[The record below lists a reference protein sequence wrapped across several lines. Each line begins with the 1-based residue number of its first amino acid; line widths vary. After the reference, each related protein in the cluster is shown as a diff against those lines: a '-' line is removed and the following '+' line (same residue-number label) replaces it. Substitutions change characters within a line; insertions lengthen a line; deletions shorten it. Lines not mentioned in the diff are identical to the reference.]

1 MELNQNQYDYLSGLV
16 EQRGNEMGYT
26 DQEQYDSYVNLVAYM
41 NDNNRSDYD
50 RNNVISQLGGN
61 WSDFVNLGSDEWRKG
76 QQTTNQ
82 ERLNNVTSVNG
93 SGAGGVVKPQKLEP
107 YKFATNESSV
117 PQAAPTNDLLAEYGN
132 NYFELI
138 TFDKGLN
145 NGKDNGRVT
154 LAGVLKDIPA
164 FNMKATWEP
173 GPAATIS
180 DTVKKFMCSPIAEMT
195 TTLGG
200 RDRAWMN
207 LDEGTDRVYKST
219 SKPTFSLSFKLYT
232 NENIGS
238 KSLTNYRTWI
248 KALSLYT
255 MPSVDAKVNINA
267 MANNTLNGLYGCA
280 DLIGDVVDAAKNAF
294 QGGEDGKQ
302 KDKDLIDKVAD
313 AAIAVA
319 NTAAEVIQSRDGEYC
334 VASDANQK
342 NFYGAKLWYLK
353 VLPGIFK
360 NPLIV
365 YIDSWG
371 VTYSKEINPDTL
383 EPIWVEFNIN
393 CAMDQV
399 ASAPIWAKY
408 LN

>member
-93 SGAGGVVKPQKLEP
+93 SGAGVNKPAKLEP

-117 PQAAPTNDLLAEYGN
+117 PQAAPSNDLLAEYGN

-280 DLIGDVVDAAKNAF
+280 DLIGDVVDAAKDAF

-319 NTAAEVIQSRDGEYC
+319 NTAAEVIQSRDGEYR

>member
-16 EQRGNEMGYT
+16 EKRGNEMGYT
-26 DQEQYDSYVNLVAYM
+26 DQEQYDSYVNLIAYM

-61 WSDFVNLGSDEWRKG
+61 WSDFVKLGSDEWRKN
-76 QQTTNQ
+76 QQTVNQ
-82 ERLNNVTSVNG
+82 ERLNNVKSVNG
-93 SGAGGVVKPQKLEP
+93 SNTGVVKPQKLEP
-107 YKFATNESSV
+107 YKFAENKDSV
-117 PQAAPTNDLLAEYGN
+117 PQAAPSTDLLAEYGN

-180 DTVKKFMCSPIAEMT
+180 DTVKKFMTSPIAEMT

-255 MPSVDAKVNINA
+255 MPSVDTKVNINA

-280 DLIGDVVDAAKNAF
+280 DLIGDVVDAAKDAF

-302 KDKDLIDKVAD
+302 KDKDLIDKVTD
-313 AAIAVA
+313 AVTVAA
-319 NTAAEVIQSRDGEYC
+319 NTASEIIQRRDGEYR
-334 VASDANQK
+334 VVSDANQK

-353 VLPGIFK
+353 ILPGIFK

-399 ASAPIWAKY
+399 ASGPTWAKY

>member
-16 EQRGNEMGYT
+16 EKRGNEMGYT
-26 DQEQYDSYVNLVAYM
+26 DQEQYDSYVNLIAYM

-61 WSDFVNLGSDEWRKG
+61 WSDFVKLGSDEWRKN
-76 QQTTNQ
+76 QQTVNQ
-82 ERLNNVTSVNG
+82 ERLNNVKSVNG
-93 SGAGGVVKPQKLEP
+93 SGAGVVKPQKLEP
-107 YKFATNESSV
+107 YKFAENKDSV
-117 PQAAPTNDLLAEYGN
+117 PQAAPSTDLLAEYGN

-180 DTVKKFMCSPIAEMT
+180 DTVKKFMTSPLAEMT

-219 SKPTFSLSFKLYT
+219 PKPTFSLSFKLYT

-255 MPSVDAKVNINA
+255 MPSVDTKVNINA

-280 DLIGDVVDAAKNAF
+280 DLIGDVVDAAKDAF

-302 KDKDLIDKVAD
+302 KDKDLIDKVTD
-313 AAIAVA
+313 AVKVAA
-319 NTAAEVIQSRDGEYC
+319 NTASDIIQRRDGEYR
-334 VASDANQK
+334 VVSDANQK

-353 VLPGIFK
+353 ILPGIFK

-399 ASAPIWAKY
+399 ASAPVWAKY

>member
-16 EQRGNEMGYT
+16 EKRGNEMGYT
-26 DQEQYDSYVNLVAYM
+26 DQEQYDSYVNLIAYM

-61 WSDFVNLGSDEWRKG
+61 WSDFVKLGSDEWRKN
-76 QQTTNQ
+76 QQTVNQ
-82 ERLNNVTSVNG
+82 QRLDNIKSING
-93 SGAGGVVKPQKLEP
+93 SGAGVVKPQKLEP
-107 YKFATNESSV
+107 YKFAENKDSV
-117 PQAAPTNDLLAEYGN
+117 PQASPSSDLLAEYGN

-180 DTVKKFMCSPIAEMT
+180 DTVKKFMTSPIAEMT

-207 LDEGTDRVYKST
+207 LDEGTDRVYKAT

-255 MPSVDAKVNINA
+255 MPSVDTKVNINA

-280 DLIGDVVDAAKNAF
+280 DLIGDVVDAAKDAF

-302 KDKDLIDKVAD
+302 KDKDLIDKVTD
-313 AAIAVA
+313 AVTVAA
-319 NTAAEVIQSRDGEYC
+319 NTASEIIQRRDGEYR
-334 VASDANQK
+334 VVSDANQK

-353 VLPGIFK
+353 ILPGIFK

-399 ASAPIWAKY
+399 ASAPTWAKY

>member
-16 EQRGNEMGYT
+16 EKRGNEMGYT
-26 DQEQYDSYVNLVAYM
+26 DQEQYDSYVNLIAYM

-61 WSDFVNLGSDEWRKG
+61 WSDFVKLGSDEWRKN
-76 QQTTNQ
+76 QQTVNQ
-82 ERLNNVTSVNG
+82 ERLNKVKSVNG
-93 SGAGGVVKPQKLEP
+93 SGAGVVKPQKLEP
-107 YKFATNESSV
+107 YKFAENSDSV
-117 PQAAPTNDLLAEYGN
+117 PQAAPSSDLLAEYGN

-180 DTVKKFMCSPIAEMT
+180 DTVKKFMTSPIAEMT

-207 LDEGTDRVYKST
+207 LDEGTDRVYKAT

-280 DLIGDVVDAAKNAF
+280 DLIGDVVDATKDAF

-302 KDKDLIDKVAD
+302 KDKDLIDKVTD
-313 AAIAVA
+313 AVTVAA
-319 NTAAEVIQSRDGEYC
+319 NTASDIIQRRDGEYR
-334 VASDANQK
+334 VVSDANQK

-353 VLPGIFK
+353 ILPGIFK

-365 YIDSWG
+365 YIDSWS

-399 ASAPIWAKY
+399 ASAPVWAKY

>member
-16 EQRGNEMGYT
+16 EKRGNEMGYT
-26 DQEQYDSYVNLVAYM
+26 DQEQYDSYVNLIAYM

-61 WSDFVNLGSDEWRKG
+61 WSDFVKLGSDEWRKN
-76 QQTTNQ
+76 QQTVNQ
-82 ERLNNVTSVNG
+82 ERLNNVKSVNG
-93 SGAGGVVKPQKLEP
+93 SGAGVVKPQKLEP
-107 YKFATNESSV
+107 YKFAENRDSV
-117 PQAAPTNDLLAEYGN
+117 PQAAPSNDLLAEYGN

-180 DTVKKFMCSPIAEMT
+180 DTVKKFMTSPLAEMT

-219 SKPTFSLSFKLYT
+219 PKPTFSLSFKLYT

-255 MPSVDAKVNINA
+255 MPSVDTKVNINA

-280 DLIGDVVDAAKNAF
+280 DLIGDVVDAAKDAF

-302 KDKDLIDKVAD
+302 KDKDLIDKVTD
-313 AAIAVA
+313 AVKVAA
-319 NTAAEVIQSRDGEYC
+319 NTASDIIQRRDGEYR
-334 VASDANQK
+334 VVSDANQK

-353 VLPGIFK
+353 ILPGIFK

-393 CAMDQV
+393 CSMDQV
-399 ASAPIWAKY
+399 ASAPVWAKY

>member
-16 EQRGNEMGYT
+16 EKRGNEMGYT
-26 DQEQYDSYVNLVAYM
+26 DQEQYDSYVNLIAYM

-61 WSDFVNLGSDEWRKG
+61 WSDFVKLGSDEWRKN
-76 QQTTNQ
+76 QQTVNQ
-82 ERLNNVTSVNG
+82 QRLDNIKSING
-93 SGAGGVVKPQKLEP
+93 SNTGVVKPQKLEP
-107 YKFATNESSV
+107 YKFAENKDSV
-117 PQAAPTNDLLAEYGN
+117 PQAAPSNDLLAEYGN

-180 DTVKKFMCSPIAEMT
+180 DTVKKFMTSPIAEMT

-255 MPSVDAKVNINA
+255 MPSVDTKVNINA

-280 DLIGDVVDAAKNAF
+280 DLIGDVVDAAKDAF

-302 KDKDLIDKVAD
+302 KDKDLIDKVTD
-313 AAIAVA
+313 AVKEAA
-319 NTAAEVIQSRDGEYC
+319 NTASDIIQRRDGEYR
-334 VASDANQK
+334 VVSDANQK

-353 VLPGIFK
+353 ILPGIFK

-399 ASAPIWAKY
+399 ASAPTWAKY

>member
-16 EQRGNEMGYT
+16 EKRGNEMGYT
-26 DQEQYDSYVNLVAYM
+26 DQEQYDSYVNLIAYM

-61 WSDFVNLGSDEWRKG
+61 WSDFVKLGSDEWRKN
-76 QQTTNQ
+76 QQTVNQ
-82 ERLNNVTSVNG
+82 ERLNNVKSVNG
-93 SGAGGVVKPQKLEP
+93 SGTGVVKPQKLEP
-107 YKFATNESSV
+107 YKFAENKDSV
-117 PQAAPTNDLLAEYGN
+117 PQAAPSSDLLAEYGN

-164 FNMKATWEP
+164 FNMKAIWEP

-180 DTVKKFMCSPIAEMT
+180 DTVKKFMTSPIAEMT

-207 LDEGTDRVYKST
+207 LDEGTDRVYKAT

-280 DLIGDVVDAAKNAF
+280 DLIGDVVDAAKDAF

-302 KDKDLIDKVAD
+302 KDKDLIDKVTD
-313 AAIAVA
+313 AVTVAA
-319 NTAAEVIQSRDGEYC
+319 NTASDIIQRRDGEYR
-334 VASDANQK
+334 VVSDANQK

-353 VLPGIFK
+353 ILPGIFK

-399 ASAPIWAKY
+399 ASAPVWAKY

>member
-16 EQRGNEMGYT
+16 EKRGNEMGYT
-26 DQEQYDSYVNLVAYM
+26 DQEQYDSYVNLIAYM

-61 WSDFVNLGSDEWRKG
+61 WSDFVKLGSDEWRKN
-76 QQTTNQ
+76 QQTVNQ
-82 ERLNNVTSVNG
+82 ERLNNVKSVNG
-93 SGAGGVVKPQKLEP
+93 SGAGVVKPQKLEP
-107 YKFATNESSV
+107 YKFAENKDSV
-117 PQAAPTNDLLAEYGN
+117 PQAAPSSDLLAEYGN

-180 DTVKKFMCSPIAEMT
+180 DTVKKFMTSPIAEMT

-207 LDEGTDRVYKST
+207 LDEGTDRVYKAT

-280 DLIGDVVDAAKNAF
+280 DLIGDVVDAAKDAF

-302 KDKDLIDKVAD
+302 KDKDLIDKVTD
-313 AAIAVA
+313 AVTVAA
-319 NTAAEVIQSRDGEYC
+319 NTASEIIQRRDGEYR
-334 VASDANQK
+334 VVSDANQK

-353 VLPGIFK
+353 ILPGIFK

-399 ASAPIWAKY
+399 ASAPVWAKY

>member
-16 EQRGNEMGYT
+16 EKRGNEMGYT
-26 DQEQYDSYVNLVAYM
+26 DQEQYDSYVNLIAYM

-61 WSDFVNLGSDEWRKG
+61 WSDFVKLGSDEWRKN
-76 QQTTNQ
+76 QQTVNQ
-82 ERLNNVTSVNG
+82 ERLNNVKSVNG
-93 SGAGGVVKPQKLEP
+93 SGAGVVKPQKLEP
-107 YKFATNESSV
+107 YKFAENKDSV
-117 PQAAPTNDLLAEYGN
+117 PQAAPSSDLLAEYGN

-180 DTVKKFMCSPIAEMT
+180 DTVKKFMTSPIAEMT

-207 LDEGTDRVYKST
+207 LDEGTDRVYKAT

-255 MPSVDAKVNINA
+255 MPSVDTKVNINA

-280 DLIGDVVDAAKNAF
+280 DLIGDVVDAAKDAF

-302 KDKDLIDKVAD
+302 KDKDLIDKVTD
-313 AAIAVA
+313 AVTVAA
-319 NTAAEVIQSRDGEYC
+319 NTAAEIVQRRDGEYR
-334 VASDANQK
+334 VVSDANQK

-353 VLPGIFK
+353 ILPGIFK

-399 ASAPIWAKY
+399 ASAPVWAKY

>member
-16 EQRGNEMGYT
+16 EKRGNEMGYT
-26 DQEQYDSYVNLVAYM
+26 DQEQYDSYVNLIAYM

-82 ERLNNVTSVNG
+82 QRLDNIKSING
-93 SGAGGVVKPQKLEP
+93 SNTGVVKPEKLEP

-117 PQAAPTNDLLAEYGN
+117 PQAAATNDLLAEYGN

-164 FNMKATWEP
+164 FSMKAIWEP

-180 DTVKKFMCSPIAEMT
+180 DTVKKFMTSPLAEMT

-219 SKPTFSLSFKLYT
+219 PKPTFSLSFKLYT

-280 DLIGDVVDAAKNAF
+280 DLVGDVVDAAKDAF

-313 AAIAVA
+313 AAIAIG
-319 NTAAEVIQSRDGEYC
+319 NTAAEIIQSRDGEYR
-334 VASDANQK
+334 VVSDANQK

-353 VLPGIFK
+353 ILPGIFK

>member
-16 EQRGNEMGYT
+16 EKRGNEMGYT
-26 DQEQYDSYVNLVAYM
+26 DQEQYDSYVNLIAYM

-61 WSDFVNLGSDEWRKG
+61 WSDFVKLGSDEWRKN
-76 QQTTNQ
+76 QQTVNQ
-82 ERLNNVTSVNG
+82 ERLNNVKSVNG
-93 SGAGGVVKPQKLEP
+93 SGAGVVKPQKLEP
-107 YKFATNESSV
+107 YKFAENRDSV
-117 PQAAPTNDLLAEYGN
+117 PQAAPSSDLLAEYGN

-180 DTVKKFMCSPIAEMT
+180 DTVKKFMTSPIAEMT

-207 LDEGTDRVYKST
+207 LDEGTDRVYKAT

-267 MANNTLNGLYGCA
+267 MANNTLNGLYVCA
-280 DLIGDVVDAAKNAF
+280 DKIGDVVDAAKDAF

-302 KDKDLIDKVAD
+302 KDKDLIDKVTV
-313 AAIAVA
+313 AVTVAA
-319 NTAAEVIQSRDGEYC
+319 NTASDIIQRRDGEYR
-334 VASDANQK
+334 VVSDANQK

-353 VLPGIFK
+353 ILPGIFK

-399 ASAPIWAKY
+399 ASAPVWAKY

>member
-16 EQRGNEMGYT
+16 EKRGNEMGYT
-26 DQEQYDSYVNLVAYM
+26 DQEQYDSYVNLIAYM

-61 WSDFVNLGSDEWRKG
+61 WSDFVKLGSDEWRKN
-76 QQTTNQ
+76 QQTVNQ
-82 ERLNNVTSVNG
+82 ERLNNVKSVNG
-93 SGAGGVVKPQKLEP
+93 SGAGVVKPQKLEP
-107 YKFATNESSV
+107 YKFAENKDSV
-117 PQAAPTNDLLAEYGN
+117 PQAAPSNDLLAEYGN

-180 DTVKKFMCSPIAEMT
+180 DTVKKFMTSPIAEMT

-255 MPSVDAKVNINA
+255 MPSVDTKVNINA

-280 DLIGDVVDAAKNAF
+280 DLIGDVVDAAKDAF

-302 KDKDLIDKVAD
+302 KDKDLIDKVTD
-313 AAIAVA
+313 AVKEAA
-319 NTAAEVIQSRDGEYC
+319 NTASDIIQRRDGEYR
-334 VASDANQK
+334 VVSDANQK

-353 VLPGIFK
+353 ILPGIFK

-393 CAMDQV
+393 CSMDQV
-399 ASAPIWAKY
+399 ASAPVWAKY

>member
-16 EQRGNEMGYT
+16 EKRGNEMGYT
-26 DQEQYDSYVNLVAYM
+26 DQEQYDSYVNLIAYM

-61 WSDFVNLGSDEWRKG
+61 WSDFVKLGSDEWRKN
-76 QQTTNQ
+76 QQTVNQ
-82 ERLNNVTSVNG
+82 ERLNNVKSVNG
-93 SGAGGVVKPQKLEP
+93 SGAGVVKPQKLEP
-107 YKFATNESSV
+107 YKFAENKDSV
-117 PQAAPTNDLLAEYGN
+117 PQAAPSSDLLAEYGN

-180 DTVKKFMCSPIAEMT
+180 DTVKKFMTSPIAEMT

-207 LDEGTDRVYKST
+207 LDEGTDRVYKAT

-280 DLIGDVVDAAKNAF
+280 DLIGDVVDAAKDAF

-302 KDKDLIDKVAD
+302 KDKDLIDKVTD
-313 AAIAVA
+313 AVTVAA
-319 NTAAEVIQSRDGEYC
+319 NTAAEIVQRRDGEYR
-334 VASDANQK
+334 VVSDANQK

-353 VLPGIFK
+353 ILPGIFK

-393 CAMDQV
+393 CSMDQV
-399 ASAPIWAKY
+399 ASAPVWAKY

>member
-16 EQRGNEMGYT
+16 EKRGNEMGYT
-26 DQEQYDSYVNLVAYM
+26 DQEQYDSYVNLIAYM

-61 WSDFVNLGSDEWRKG
+61 WSDFVKLGSDEWRKN
-76 QQTTNQ
+76 QQTVNQ
-82 ERLNNVTSVNG
+82 ERLNNVKSVNG
-93 SGAGGVVKPQKLEP
+93 SGAGVVKPQKLEP
-107 YKFATNESSV
+107 YKFAENKDSV
-117 PQAAPTNDLLAEYGN
+117 PQAAPSSDLLAEYGN

-180 DTVKKFMCSPIAEMT
+180 DTVKKFMTSPIAEMT

-207 LDEGTDRVYKST
+207 LDEGTDRVYKAT

-280 DLIGDVVDAAKNAF
+280 DLIGDVVDAAKDAF

-302 KDKDLIDKVAD
+302 KDKDLIDKVTD
-313 AAIAVA
+313 AVTVAA
-319 NTAAEVIQSRDGEYC
+319 NTASDIIQRRDGEYR
-334 VASDANQK
+334 VVSDANQK

-353 VLPGIFK
+353 ILPGIFK

-399 ASAPIWAKY
+399 ASAPVWAKY

>member
-16 EQRGNEMGYT
+16 EKRGNEMGYT
-26 DQEQYDSYVNLVAYM
+26 DQEQYDSYVNLIAYM

-61 WSDFVNLGSDEWRKG
+61 WSDFVKLGSDEWRKN
-76 QQTTNQ
+76 QQTVNQ
-82 ERLNNVTSVNG
+82 ERLNNVKSVNG
-93 SGAGGVVKPQKLEP
+93 SGAGVVKPQKLEP
-107 YKFATNESSV
+107 YKFAENKDSV
-117 PQAAPTNDLLAEYGN
+117 PQAAPSTDLLAEYGN

-180 DTVKKFMCSPIAEMT
+180 DTVKKFMTSPIAEMT

-255 MPSVDAKVNINA
+255 MPSVDTKVNINA

-280 DLIGDVVDAAKNAF
+280 DLIGDVVDAAKDAF

-302 KDKDLIDKVAD
+302 KDKDLIDKVTD
-313 AAIAVA
+313 AVKEAA
-319 NTAAEVIQSRDGEYC
+319 NTASDIIQRRDGEYR
-334 VASDANQK
+334 VVSDANQK

-353 VLPGIFK
+353 ILPGIFK

-393 CAMDQV
+393 CSMDQV
-399 ASAPIWAKY
+399 ASAPVWAKY

>member
-16 EQRGNEMGYT
+16 EKRGNEMGYT
-26 DQEQYDSYVNLVAYM
+26 DQEQYDSYVNLIAYM

-61 WSDFVNLGSDEWRKG
+61 WSDFVKLGSDEWRKN
-76 QQTTNQ
+76 QQTVNQ
-82 ERLNNVTSVNG
+82 ERLNNVKSVNG
-93 SGAGGVVKPQKLEP
+93 SGAGVVKPQKLEP
-107 YKFATNESSV
+107 YKYAENRDSV
-117 PQAAPTNDLLAEYGN
+117 PQAAPSNDLLAEYGN

-180 DTVKKFMCSPIAEMT
+180 DTVKKFMTSPIAEMT

-280 DLIGDVVDAAKNAF
+280 DLIGDVVDAAKDAF

-302 KDKDLIDKVAD
+302 KDKDLIDKVTD
-313 AAIAVA
+313 AVKVAA
-319 NTAAEVIQSRDGEYC
+319 NTASDIIQRRDGEYR
-334 VASDANQK
+334 VVSDANQK

-353 VLPGIFK
+353 ILPGIFK

-399 ASAPIWAKY
+399 ASAPTWAKY

>member
-1 MELNQNQYDYLSGLV
+1 MELNKNQYDYLSGLV

-61 WSDFVNLGSDEWRKG
+61 WSDFVKLGSDEWRKN
-76 QQTTNQ
+76 QQTVNQ
-82 ERLNNVTSVNG
+82 ERLNNVKSVNG
-93 SGAGGVVKPQKLEP
+93 SGAGVVKPQKLEP
-107 YKFATNESSV
+107 YKYAENRDSV
-117 PQAAPTNDLLAEYGN
+117 PQAAPSNDLLAEYGN

-180 DTVKKFMCSPIAEMT
+180 DTVKKFMTSPIAEMT

-280 DLIGDVVDAAKNAF
+280 DLIGDVVDAAKDAF

-302 KDKDLIDKVAD
+302 KDKDLIDKVTD
-313 AAIAVA
+313 AVTVAA
-319 NTAAEVIQSRDGEYC
+319 NTASDIIQRRDGEYR
-334 VASDANQK
+334 VVSDANQK

-399 ASAPIWAKY
+399 ASGPTWAKY

>member
-16 EQRGNEMGYT
+16 EKRGNEMGYT
-26 DQEQYDSYVNLVAYM
+26 DQEQYDSYVNLIAYM

-61 WSDFVNLGSDEWRKG
+61 WSDFVKLGSDEWRKN
-76 QQTTNQ
+76 QQTVNQ
-82 ERLNNVTSVNG
+82 ERLNNVKSVNG
-93 SGAGGVVKPQKLEP
+93 SGAGVVKPQKLEP
-107 YKFATNESSV
+107 YKFAENKDSV
-117 PQAAPTNDLLAEYGN
+117 PQAAPSSDLLAEYGN

-180 DTVKKFMCSPIAEMT
+180 DTVKKFMTSPIAEMT

-207 LDEGTDRVYKST
+207 LDEGTDRVYKAT

-267 MANNTLNGLYGCA
+267 MANNTLNGIYNLA
-280 DLIGDVVDAAKNAF
+280 DRIGDVVDAAKDAF

-302 KDKDLIDKVAD
+302 KDKDLIDKVTD
-313 AAIAVA
+313 AVTVAA
-319 NTAAEVIQSRDGEYC
+319 NTASDIIQRRDGEYR
-334 VASDANQK
+334 VVSDANQK

-353 VLPGIFK
+353 ILPGIFK

-399 ASAPIWAKY
+399 ASGPTWAKY

>member
-16 EQRGNEMGYT
+16 EKRGNEMGYT
-26 DQEQYDSYVNLVAYM
+26 DQEQYDSYVNLIAYM

-61 WSDFVNLGSDEWRKG
+61 WSDFVKLGSDEWRKN
-76 QQTTNQ
+76 QQTVNQ
-82 ERLNNVTSVNG
+82 ERLNNVKSVNG
-93 SGAGGVVKPQKLEP
+93 SGAGVVKPQKLEP
-107 YKFATNESSV
+107 YKFAENKDSV
-117 PQAAPTNDLLAEYGN
+117 PQAAPSNDLLAEYGN

-180 DTVKKFMCSPIAEMT
+180 DTVKKFMTSPIAEMT

-255 MPSVDAKVNINA
+255 MPSVDTKVNINA

-280 DLIGDVVDAAKNAF
+280 DLIGDVVDAAKDAF

-302 KDKDLIDKVAD
+302 KDKDLIDKVTD
-313 AAIAVA
+313 AVKVAA
-319 NTAAEVIQSRDGEYC
+319 NTASDIIQRRDGEYR
-334 VASDANQK
+334 VVSDANQK

-353 VLPGIFK
+353 ILPGIFK

-399 ASAPIWAKY
+399 ASAPTWAKY

>member
-319 NTAAEVIQSRDGEYC
+319 NTAAEVIQSRDGEYR

>member
-16 EQRGNEMGYT
+16 EKRGNEMGYT
-26 DQEQYDSYVNLVAYM
+26 DQEQYDSYVNLIAYM

-61 WSDFVNLGSDEWRKG
+61 WSDFVKLGSDEWRKN
-76 QQTTNQ
+76 QQTVNQ
-82 ERLNNVTSVNG
+82 ERLNNVKSVNG
-93 SGAGGVVKPQKLEP
+93 SNTGVVKPQKLEP
-107 YKFATNESSV
+107 YKFAENKDSV
-117 PQAAPTNDLLAEYGN
+117 PQAAPSSDLLAEYGN

-180 DTVKKFMCSPIAEMT
+180 DTVKKFMTSPIAEMT

-207 LDEGTDRVYKST
+207 LDEGTDRVYKAT

-280 DLIGDVVDAAKNAF
+280 DLIGDVVDAAKDAF

-302 KDKDLIDKVAD
+302 KDKDLIDKVTD
-313 AAIAVA
+313 AVAVAA
-319 NTAAEVIQSRDGEYC
+319 NTASDIIQRRDGEYR
-334 VASDANQK
+334 VVSDANQK

-353 VLPGIFK
+353 ILPGIFK

-399 ASAPIWAKY
+399 ASAPVWAKY

>member
-26 DQEQYDSYVNLVAYM
+26 DQEQYDSYVNLIAYI
-41 NDNNRSDYD
+41 NDTNHTDYE

-61 WSDFVNLGSDEWRKG
+61 WSDFVKLGSDEWRKN
-76 QQTTNQ
+76 QQTVNQ
-82 ERLNNVTSVNG
+82 ERLNNVKSVNG
-93 SGAGGVVKPQKLEP
+93 SGAGVVKPQKLEP
-107 YKFATNESSV
+107 YKFAENQDSV
-117 PQAAPTNDLLAEYGN
+117 PQAAPSSDLLAEYGN

-180 DTVKKFMCSPIAEMT
+180 DTVKKFMTSPLAEMT

-267 MANNTLNGLYGCA
+267 MANNTLNGIYNCA
-280 DLIGDVVDAAKNAF
+280 DRIGDVVDAAKEAF

-302 KDKDLIDKVAD
+302 QDKDLIDKVAD
-313 AAIAVA
+313 AAKAVA
-319 NTAAEVIQSRDGEYC
+319 NTAAEIIQSRDGEYR
-334 VASDANQK
+334 VVSDANQK

>member
-16 EQRGNEMGYT
+16 EKRGNEMGYT
-26 DQEQYDSYVNLVAYM
+26 DQEQYDSYVNLVAYI

-61 WSDFVNLGSDEWRKG
+61 WSDFVKLGSDEWRKN
-76 QQTTNQ
+76 QQTVNQ
-82 ERLNNVTSVNG
+82 ERLNNVKSVNG
-93 SGAGGVVKPQKLEP
+93 SGAGVVKPQKLEP
-107 YKFATNESSV
+107 YKFAENKDSV
-117 PQAAPTNDLLAEYGN
+117 PQAAPSNDLLAEYGN

-180 DTVKKFMCSPIAEMT
+180 DTVKKFMTSPIAEMT

-280 DLIGDVVDAAKNAF
+280 DLIGDVVDAAKDAF

-302 KDKDLIDKVAD
+302 KDKDLIDKVTD
-313 AAIAVA
+313 AVTVAA
-319 NTAAEVIQSRDGEYC
+319 NTASDIIQRRDGEYR
-334 VASDANQK
+334 VVSDANQK

-353 VLPGIFK
+353 ILPGIFK

-399 ASAPIWAKY
+399 ASAPTWAKY

>member
-16 EQRGNEMGYT
+16 EKRGNEIGYT
-26 DQEQYDSYVNLVAYM
+26 DQEQYDSYVNLIAYI

-61 WSDFVNLGSDEWRKG
+61 WSDFVKLGSDEWRKN
-76 QQTTNQ
+76 QQTVNQ
-82 ERLNNVTSVNG
+82 ERLNNVKSVNG
-93 SGAGGVVKPQKLEP
+93 SNTGVVKPQKLEP
-107 YKFATNESSV
+107 YKFAENRDSV
-117 PQAAPTNDLLAEYGN
+117 PQAAPSNDLLAEYGN

-180 DTVKKFMCSPIAEMT
+180 DTVKKFMTSPIAEMT

-207 LDEGTDRVYKST
+207 LDEGTDRVYKAT

-280 DLIGDVVDAAKNAF
+280 DLIGDVVDAAKDAF

-302 KDKDLIDKVAD
+302 KDKDLIDKVTE
-313 AAIAVA
+313 AVTVAA
-319 NTAAEVIQSRDGEYC
+319 NTASKIIQRRDGEYR
-334 VASDANQK
+334 VVSDANQK

-353 VLPGIFK
+353 ILPGIFK

-399 ASAPIWAKY
+399 ASAPVWAKY

>member
-26 DQEQYDSYVNLVAYM
+26 DQEQYDSYVNLIAYI
-41 NDNNRSDYD
+41 NDNNHTDYE

-61 WSDFVNLGSDEWRKG
+61 WSDFVKLGSDEWRKN
-76 QQTTNQ
+76 QQTVNQ
-82 ERLNNVTSVNG
+82 QRLDNIKSING
-93 SGAGGVVKPQKLEP
+93 SNTGVVKPQKLEP
-107 YKFATNESSV
+107 YKFAENKDSV
-117 PQAAPTNDLLAEYGN
+117 PQAAPSTDLLAEYGN

-180 DTVKKFMCSPIAEMT
+180 DTVKKFMTSPIAEMT

-255 MPSVDAKVNINA
+255 MPSVDTKVNINA

-280 DLIGDVVDAAKNAF
+280 DLIGDVVDAAKDAF

-302 KDKDLIDKVAD
+302 QDKDLIDKVTD
-313 AAIAVA
+313 AVTVAA
-319 NTAAEVIQSRDGEYC
+319 NTASDIIQRRDGEYR
-334 VASDANQK
+334 VVSDANQK

-353 VLPGIFK
+353 ILPGIFK

-399 ASAPIWAKY
+399 ASGPTWAKY

>member
-26 DQEQYDSYVNLVAYM
+26 DQEQYDSYVNLVAYI

-61 WSDFVNLGSDEWRKG
+61 WSDFVKLGSDEWRKN
-76 QQTTNQ
+76 QQTVNQ
-82 ERLNNVTSVNG
+82 ERLNNVKSVNG
-93 SGAGGVVKPQKLEP
+93 SGAGVVKPQKLEP
-107 YKFATNESSV
+107 YKFAENKDSV
-117 PQAAPTNDLLAEYGN
+117 PQAAPSNDLLAEYGN

-180 DTVKKFMCSPIAEMT
+180 DTVKKFMTSPLAEMT

-207 LDEGTDRVYKST
+207 LDEGTDRVYKAT

-313 AAIAVA
+313 AVKEAA
-319 NTAAEVIQSRDGEYC
+319 NTASDIIQRRDGEYR
-334 VASDANQK
+334 VVSDANKK

-353 VLPGIFK
+353 ILPGIFK

-399 ASAPIWAKY
+399 ASAPTWAKY

>member
-26 DQEQYDSYVNLVAYM
+26 EQEQYDSYVNLVAYM

-82 ERLNNVTSVNG
+82 QRLDNIKSING
-93 SGAGGVVKPQKLEP
+93 SNTGVVKPEKLEP

-117 PQAAPTNDLLAEYGN
+117 PQDSPTTDLLAEYGN

-180 DTVKKFMCSPIAEMT
+180 DTVKKFMTSPLAEMT

-280 DLIGDVVDAAKNAF
+280 DLVGDVVDAAKDAF

-319 NTAAEVIQSRDGEYC
+319 NTAAEIIQSRDGEYR
-334 VASDANQK
+334 VVSDANQK

>member
-93 SGAGGVVKPQKLEP
+93 SGAGVNKPAKLEP

-117 PQAAPTNDLLAEYGN
+117 PQAAPSNDLLAEYGN

-280 DLIGDVVDAAKNAF
+280 DLIGDVVDAAKDAF

-319 NTAAEVIQSRDGEYC
+319 NTAAEVIQSRDGEYR
-334 VASDANQK
+334 VVSDANQK

>member
-16 EQRGNEMGYT
+16 EKRGNEMGYT
-26 DQEQYDSYVNLVAYM
+26 DQEQYDSYVNLIAYM

-61 WSDFVNLGSDEWRKG
+61 WSDFVKLGSDEWRKN
-76 QQTTNQ
+76 QQTVNQ
-82 ERLNNVTSVNG
+82 ERLNNVKSVNG
-93 SGAGGVVKPQKLEP
+93 SGAGVVKPQKLEP
-107 YKFATNESSV
+107 YKFAENKDSV
-117 PQAAPTNDLLAEYGN
+117 PQAAPSNDLLAEYGN

-180 DTVKKFMCSPIAEMT
+180 DTVKKFMTSPIAEMT

-255 MPSVDAKVNINA
+255 MPSVDTKVNINA

-280 DLIGDVVDAAKNAF
+280 DLIGDVVDAAKDAF

-302 KDKDLIDKVAD
+302 KDKDLIDKVTD
-313 AAIAVA
+313 AVKVAA
-319 NTAAEVIQSRDGEYC
+319 NTASDIIQRRDGEYR
-334 VASDANQK
+334 VVSDANQK

-353 VLPGIFK
+353 ILPGIFK

-365 YIDSWG
+365 YIDYWG

-399 ASAPIWAKY
+399 ASAPTWAKY

>member
-16 EQRGNEMGYT
+16 EKRGNEMGYT
-26 DQEQYDSYVNLVAYM
+26 DQEQYDSYVNLIAYM

-82 ERLNNVTSVNG
+82 QRLDNIKSING
-93 SGAGGVVKPQKLEP
+93 SNTGVVKPEKLEP

-117 PQAAPTNDLLAEYGN
+117 PQAAPSSDLLAEYGN

-180 DTVKKFMCSPIAEMT
+180 DTVKKFMTSPIAEMT

-280 DLIGDVVDAAKNAF
+280 DLIGDVVDAAKDAF

-302 KDKDLIDKVAD
+302 KDKDLIDKVTD
-313 AAIAVA
+313 AVTVAA
-319 NTAAEVIQSRDGEYC
+319 NTAAEIIQRRDGEYR
-334 VASDANQK
+334 VVSDANQK

-353 VLPGIFK
+353 ILPGIFK

>member
-16 EQRGNEMGYT
+16 EKRGNEMGYT
-26 DQEQYDSYVNLVAYM
+26 DQEQYDSYVNLIAYM

-61 WSDFVNLGSDEWRKG
+61 WSDFVKLGSDEWRKN
-76 QQTTNQ
+76 QQTVNQ
-82 ERLNNVTSVNG
+82 ERLNNVKSVNG
-93 SGAGGVVKPQKLEP
+93 SNTGVVKPQKLEP
-107 YKFATNESSV
+107 YKFAENKDSV
-117 PQAAPTNDLLAEYGN
+117 PQAAPSTDLLAEYGN

-180 DTVKKFMCSPIAEMT
+180 DTVKKFMTSPIAEMT

-255 MPSVDAKVNINA
+255 MPSVDTKVNINA

-280 DLIGDVVDAAKNAF
+280 DLIGDVVDAAKDAF

-302 KDKDLIDKVAD
+302 KDKDLIDKVTD
-313 AAIAVA
+313 AVKEAA
-319 NTAAEVIQSRDGEYC
+319 NTASDIIQRRDGEYR
-334 VASDANQK
+334 VVSDANQK

-353 VLPGIFK
+353 ILPGIFK

-399 ASAPIWAKY
+399 ASGPTWAKY

>member
-16 EQRGNEMGYT
+16 EKRGNEMGYT
-26 DQEQYDSYVNLVAYM
+26 DQEQYDSYVNLVAYI

-61 WSDFVNLGSDEWRKG
+61 WSDFVKLGSDEWRKN
-76 QQTTNQ
+76 QQTVNQ
-82 ERLNNVTSVNG
+82 ERLNNVKSVNG
-93 SGAGGVVKPQKLEP
+93 SGAGVVKPQKLEP
-107 YKFATNESSV
+107 YKYAENRDSV
-117 PQAAPTNDLLAEYGN
+117 PQAAPSNDLLAEYGN

-180 DTVKKFMCSPIAEMT
+180 DTVKKFMTSPLAEMT

-207 LDEGTDRVYKST
+207 LDEGTDRVYKAT

-255 MPSVDAKVNINA
+255 MPSVDTKVNINA

-280 DLIGDVVDAAKNAF
+280 DLIGDVVDAAKDAF

-313 AAIAVA
+313 AVKEAA
-319 NTAAEVIQSRDGEYC
+319 NTASDIIQRRDGEYR
-334 VASDANQK
+334 VVSDANQK

-399 ASAPIWAKY
+399 ASAPVWAKY

>member
-16 EQRGNEMGYT
+16 EKRGNEMGYT
-26 DQEQYDSYVNLVAYM
+26 DQEQYDSYVNLIAYM

-61 WSDFVNLGSDEWRKG
+61 WSDFVKLGSDEWRKN
-76 QQTTNQ
+76 QQTVNQ
-82 ERLNNVTSVNG
+82 QRLDNIKSING
-93 SGAGGVVKPQKLEP
+93 SNTGVVKPQKLEP
-107 YKFATNESSV
+107 YKFAENRDSV
-117 PQAAPTNDLLAEYGN
+117 PQAAPSNDLLAEYGN

-180 DTVKKFMCSPIAEMT
+180 DTVKKFMTSPIAEMT

-255 MPSVDAKVNINA
+255 MPSVDTKVNINA

-280 DLIGDVVDAAKNAF
+280 DLIGDVVDAAKDAF

-302 KDKDLIDKVAD
+302 KDKDLIDKVTD
-313 AAIAVA
+313 AVKVAA
-319 NTAAEVIQSRDGEYC
+319 NTASDIIQRRDGEYR
-334 VASDANQK
+334 VVSDANQK

-353 VLPGIFK
+353 ILPGIFK

-399 ASAPIWAKY
+399 ASAPTWAKY

>member
-16 EQRGNEMGYT
+16 EKRGNEMGYT
-26 DQEQYDSYVNLVAYM
+26 DQEQYDSYVNLIAYM

-61 WSDFVNLGSDEWRKG
+61 WSDFVKLGSDEWRKN
-76 QQTTNQ
+76 QQTVNQ
-82 ERLNNVTSVNG
+82 ERLNNVKSVNG
-93 SGAGGVVKPQKLEP
+93 SGAGVVKPQKLEP
-107 YKFATNESSV
+107 YKYAENRDSV
-117 PQAAPTNDLLAEYGN
+117 PQAAPSNDLLDEYGN

-180 DTVKKFMCSPIAEMT
+180 DTVKKFMTSPLAEMT

-255 MPSVDAKVNINA
+255 MPSVDTKVNINA

-280 DLIGDVVDAAKNAF
+280 DLIGDVVDAAKDAF

-302 KDKDLIDKVAD
+302 KDKDLIDKVTD
-313 AAIAVA
+313 AVKEAA
-319 NTAAEVIQSRDGEYC
+319 NTASDIIQRRDGEYR
-334 VASDANQK
+334 VVSDANQK

-353 VLPGIFK
+353 ILPGIFK

-399 ASAPIWAKY
+399 ASAPTWAKY

>member
-16 EQRGNEMGYT
+16 EKRGNEMGYT

-82 ERLNNVTSVNG
+82 QRLDNIKSING
-93 SGAGGVVKPQKLEP
+93 SNTGVVKPEKLEP

-117 PQAAPTNDLLAEYGN
+117 PQDSPTTDLLAEYGN

-180 DTVKKFMCSPIAEMT
+180 DTVKKFMTSPLAEMT

-280 DLIGDVVDAAKNAF
+280 DLVGDVVDAAKDAF

-319 NTAAEVIQSRDGEYC
+319 NTAAEIIQSRDGEYR
-334 VASDANQK
+334 VVSDANQK

>member
-16 EQRGNEMGYT
+16 EKRGNEMGYT
-26 DQEQYDSYVNLVAYM
+26 DQEQYDSYVNLIAYM

-61 WSDFVNLGSDEWRKG
+61 WSDFVKLGSDEWRKN
-76 QQTTNQ
+76 QQTVNQ
-82 ERLNNVTSVNG
+82 ERLNNVKSVNG
-93 SGAGGVVKPQKLEP
+93 SNTGVVKPQKLEP
-107 YKFATNESSV
+107 YKFAENKDSV
-117 PQAAPTNDLLAEYGN
+117 PQAAPSTDLLAEYGN

-180 DTVKKFMCSPIAEMT
+180 DTVKKFMTSPIAEMT

-255 MPSVDAKVNINA
+255 MPSVDTKVNINA

-280 DLIGDVVDAAKNAF
+280 DLIGDVVDAAKDAF

-302 KDKDLIDKVAD
+302 KDKDLIDKVTD
-313 AAIAVA
+313 AVKEAA
-319 NTAAEVIQSRDGEYC
+319 NTASDIIQRRDGEYR
-334 VASDANQK
+334 VVSDANQK

-353 VLPGIFK
+353 ILPGIFK

-393 CAMDQV
+393 CSMDQV
-399 ASAPIWAKY
+399 ASAPVWAKY

>member
-16 EQRGNEMGYT
+16 EKRGNEMGYT
-26 DQEQYDSYVNLVAYM
+26 DQEQYDSYVNLIAYM

-61 WSDFVNLGSDEWRKG
+61 WSDFVKLGSDEWRKN
-76 QQTTNQ
+76 QQTVNQ
-82 ERLNNVTSVNG
+82 ERLNNVKSVNG
-93 SGAGGVVKPQKLEP
+93 SGAGVVKPQKLEP
-107 YKFATNESSV
+107 YKFAENKDSV
-117 PQAAPTNDLLAEYGN
+117 PQAAPSSDLLAEYGN

-180 DTVKKFMCSPIAEMT
+180 DTVKKFMTSPIAEMT

-207 LDEGTDRVYKST
+207 LDEGTDRVYKAT

-255 MPSVDAKVNINA
+255 MPSVDTKVNINA

-280 DLIGDVVDAAKNAF
+280 DLIGDVVDAAKDAF

-302 KDKDLIDKVAD
+302 KDKDLIDKVTD
-313 AAIAVA
+313 AVTVAA
-319 NTAAEVIQSRDGEYC
+319 NTASDIIQRRDGEYR
-334 VASDANQK
+334 VVSDANQK

-353 VLPGIFK
+353 ILPGIFK

-399 ASAPIWAKY
+399 ASAPTWAKY

>member
-1 MELNQNQYDYLSGLV
+1 MELNQNQYDYLSGHV
-16 EQRGNEMGYT
+16 EKRGNEMGYT
-26 DQEQYDSYVNLVAYM
+26 DQEQYDSYVNLIAYM

-61 WSDFVNLGSDEWRKG
+61 WSDFVKLGSDEWRKN
-76 QQTTNQ
+76 QQTVNQ
-82 ERLNNVTSVNG
+82 ERLNNVKSVNG
-93 SGAGGVVKPQKLEP
+93 SGAGVVKPQKLEP
-107 YKFATNESSV
+107 YKFAENEDSV
-117 PQAAPTNDLLAEYGN
+117 PQSAPSSDLLAEYGN

-180 DTVKKFMCSPIAEMT
+180 DTVKKFMTSPLAEMT

-280 DLIGDVVDAAKNAF
+280 DLIGDVVDAAKDAF

-302 KDKDLIDKVAD
+302 KDKDLIDKVTD
-313 AAIAVA
+313 AVTVAA
-319 NTAAEVIQSRDGEYC
+319 NTASDIIQRRDGEYR
-334 VASDANQK
+334 VVSDANQK

-353 VLPGIFK
+353 ILPGIFK

-399 ASAPIWAKY
+399 ASGPTWAKY

>member
-16 EQRGNEMGYT
+16 EKRGNEMGYT
-26 DQEQYDSYVNLVAYM
+26 DQEQYDSYVNLIAYM

-61 WSDFVNLGSDEWRKG
+61 WSDFVKLGSDEWRKN
-76 QQTTNQ
+76 QQTVNQ
-82 ERLNNVTSVNG
+82 ERLNKVKSVNG
-93 SGAGGVVKPQKLEP
+93 SGAGVVKPQKLEP
-107 YKFATNESSV
+107 YKFAENSDSV
-117 PQAAPTNDLLAEYGN
+117 PQAAPSSDLLAEYGN

-180 DTVKKFMCSPIAEMT
+180 DTVKKFMTSPIAEMT

-207 LDEGTDRVYKST
+207 LDEGTDRVYKAT

-280 DLIGDVVDAAKNAF
+280 DLIGDVVDAAKDAF

-302 KDKDLIDKVAD
+302 KDKDLIDKVTD
-313 AAIAVA
+313 AVTVAA
-319 NTAAEVIQSRDGEYC
+319 NTASDIIQRRDGEYR
-334 VASDANQK
+334 VVSDANQK

-353 VLPGIFK
+353 ILPGIFK

-365 YIDSWG
+365 YIDSWS

-399 ASAPIWAKY
+399 ASAPVWAKY